1 MTAWGSGTLSIDDEA
16 YLTYGSLG
24 GGIQVGHTFRFKE
37 DKPVDATMAMYVAQG
52 IHGLAYGMILFLV
65 ASGLTLIF
73 GMMGILNLAHA
84 AFFMLSAYFG
94 YQMLAWTGSF
104 WAALL
109 VAPVITAAFGI
120 LLERFLLK
128 KVHAFG
134 HIGELILT
142 VGVSLIILD
151 GVKAVW
157 GTENLT
163 INVPPILKGLVKI
176 GVMQYPI
183 YRLFIIG
190 MALALLLILSLVLY
204 KTRLGMVVRAAVSD
218 AEMVDALG
226 INVPV
231 VFMFVFGVGTWMAGV
246 AGVVI
251 APILTVFPGLADQIG
266 MDAFIVVVVGGFGS
280 LGGALLV
287 SIISGFISSYGVQFL
302 SQYAVLLMFIFMAA
316 ALAIKP
322 MGLFGERE

>member
-1 MTAWGSGTLSIDDEA
+1 M
-16 YLTYGSLG
+16 
-24 GGIQVGHTFRFKE
+24 
-37 DKPVDATMAMYVAQG
+37 DASVAMYVAQG
-52 IHGLAYGMILFLV
+52 IHGLAYGMVLFLV

-73 GMMGILNLAHA
+73 GMMGVLNLAHA

-94 YQMLAWTGSF
+94 YQVLAWTGSF
-104 WAALL
+104 WMALL
-109 VAPVITAAFGI
+109 LAPVITAGFGI

-134 HIGELILT
+134 HMGELILT
-142 VGVSLIILD
+142 VGVSLIVLD

-157 GTENLT
+157 GTESLPLKM
-163 INVPPILKGLVKI
+163 PPVLEGLVLI
-176 GVMQYPI
+176 GGMQYPI

-190 MALALLLILSLVLY
+190 MALALLAVLALVLY

-218 AEMVDALG
+218 AEMVNALG
-226 INVPV
+226 INVPL
-231 VFMFVFGVGTWMAGV
+231 VFMSVFGVGTWMAGV

-251 APILTVFPGLADQIG
+251 APILTVFPGLADQMG
-266 MDAFIVVVVGGFGS
+266 MDAFVVVVVGGFGS
-280 LGGALLV
+280 LGGAFLV
-287 SIISGFISSYGVQFL
+287 SIIGGLISSYGVQFL
-302 SQYAVLLMFIFMAA
+302 SQYAAVLMFVFMAV